1 MDTSAPQ
8 PTRRSHRSLIIL
20 LFLLPCAIA
29 ASAPTLNTRLRAAS
43 LLMRIENANDQGSLA
58 RYDTYQ
64 VAETDTTF
72 TAPTGTIPAR
82 LYTPLGLEHPPHLMI
97 VHGVHHL
104 GIHDPRIIAFARAL
118 SAGGV
123 QVFTPEMHDLTDYKV
138 TPATIDMI
146 GVAARQFSH
155 DSGTPVGILGISFSG
170 SLSLIAAADPR
181 NAPSIAFVVS
191 LGSHDNMAR
200 VARFFLTGETP
211 RPDGASGYVKPHE
224 YGALVLLYSH
234 PEEFF
239 PVADLPR
246 VRESLRYLL
255 WEDVASSKAI
265 AKTLSPPS
273 RAIME
278 KLYAHDRDSL
288 KPALLKAIDRHAA
301 EMEAVSADHRL
312 DSLHVPVLLLHGAA
326 DDVIPNSELLW
337 LEKDVPASCLRG
349 ALITPLLSHLD
360 VAGDPTAGDK
370 LQLIQFMSTVLD
382 LAGETRGAG
391 TT

>member
-8 PTRRSHRSLIIL
+8 PTRKSRRFLVIL
-20 LFLLPCAIA
+20 LLFVSCAIVA
-29 ASAPTLNTRLRAAS
+29 GAPTINTRVRAAS
-43 LLMRIENANDQGSLA
+43 LLMRIENDQGRLA

-64 VAETDTTF
+64 VAETDTSF
-72 TAPTGTIPAR
+72 TTSSGSVPAR
-82 LYTPLGLEHPPHLMI
+82 LYTPIGLQHPPHLML

-123 QVFTPEMHDLTDYKV
+123 QVFTPEMHDLTDYRV

-146 GVAARQFSH
+146 GVAARQFSR
-155 DSGTPVGILGISFSG
+155 DSGTPIGILGISFSG

-181 NAPSIAFVVS
+181 NQGSIGFVVS
-191 LGSHDNMAR
+191 LGSHDNMTR

-211 RPDGASGYVKPHE
+211 RPDGTSGYVKAHE

-239 PVADLPR
+239 PAADLPR
-246 VRESLRYLL
+246 VRESLKYLL
-255 WEDVASSKAI
+255 WEDVDSSKAI
-265 AKTLSPPS
+265 AKTLSPQS

-278 KLYAHDRDSL
+278 RLYAHDRDSL
-288 KPALLKAIDRHAA
+288 KPALLKAIDHHAP
-301 EMEAVSADHRL
+301 EMHAVSADHQL
-312 DSLHVPVLLLHGAA
+312 SSLHLPVLLLHGAA
-326 DDVIPNSELLW
+326 DDVIPNTELLW
-337 LEKDVPASCLRG
+337 LERDVPESCLRS
-349 ALITPLLSHLD
+349 ALVTPLLSHLD
-360 VAGDPTAGDK
+360 VTGDPTAVDK
-370 LQLIQFMSTVLD
+370 LRLIEFMSTVLE
-382 LAGETRGAG
+382 LADETRGTG